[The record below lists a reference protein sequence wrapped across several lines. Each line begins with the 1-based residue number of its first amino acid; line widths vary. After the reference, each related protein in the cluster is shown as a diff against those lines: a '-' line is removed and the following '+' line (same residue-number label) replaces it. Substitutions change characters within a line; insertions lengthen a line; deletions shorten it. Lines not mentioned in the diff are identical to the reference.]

1 VTVLPADVNASG
13 WHASLETRDTR
24 GKSHQWPFSTGST
37 TGNAKGCLDREPTIR
52 LGLEQV
58 HGLGEAAGR
67 RIEEARRDGPYRL
80 PRDLVRR
87 AEIDREALLHLARAG
102 ALASLGLDRRR
113 AVWEALA
120 PQERAGRRPLF
131 DDLDDDLD
139 TDASLLPPPTRQE
152 EVIADYRTG
161 GLSLDAHPLE
171 FERDWLSSIGVAAID
186 EAVAAPEGRRVKV
199 AGIVLTRQRPA
210 TAKGLFFLTIEDET
224 GPANVVVYPDVWEAA
239 PPPARRAAVLVVHG
253 RIQRRGAVVHVLATQ
268 LEAAVPARCGPGD
281 GALPRSAKPLAA
293 LPRMSRDFC

>member
-1 VTVLPADVNASG
+1 MEVLPADVNASG
-13 WHASLETRDTR
+13 WQASLEFLSGMGR
-24 GKSHQWPFSTGST
+24 GHRPAGP
-37 TGNAKGCLDREPTIR
+37 AIR

-58 HGLGEAAGR
+58 HGLGEAVGR
-67 RIEEARRDGPYRL
+67 RIVEARGDAPFRL
-80 PRDLVRR
+80 PRDLAQR
-87 AEIDREALLHLARAG
+87 AGVDRESLLHLARAG

-131 DDLDDDLD
+131 DELDDDGD
-139 TDASLLPPPTRQE
+139 GTESEDALLLPPATPQE
-152 EVIADYRTG
+152 EVIADYKTG
-161 GLSLDAHPLE
+161 GLSLTAHPLE
-171 FERDWLSSIGVAAID
+171 FERDWLASIGVAPID
-186 EAVAAPEGRRVKV
+186 EAVASPEGRRVRI

-239 PPPARRAAVLVVHG
+239 SHPARRAAVLVVRG

-268 LEAAVPARCGPGD
+268 LEAAVLARGGVVGERLSHPS
-281 GALPRSAKPLAA
+281 PPLAA